1 MDPHTRTVIILSVL
15 ALCAIVGIYYCV
27 ARRLG
32 KSSQEQT
39 LEASAKDG
47 NSPK

>member
-27 ARRLG
+27 VRKLRKSAQLQPSP
-32 KSSQEQT
+32 KDTSSQ
-39 LEASAKDG
+39 
-47 NSPK
+47 